1 MKVFC
6 NLFVVIPAWFLLQ
19 EQERPTQMKA
29 PYATASLITCQSSF
43 YFSCLIMLL
52 LRELVW
58 TKWDAQCI
66 TYANFTK

>member
-66 TYANFTK
+66 AYANFTK